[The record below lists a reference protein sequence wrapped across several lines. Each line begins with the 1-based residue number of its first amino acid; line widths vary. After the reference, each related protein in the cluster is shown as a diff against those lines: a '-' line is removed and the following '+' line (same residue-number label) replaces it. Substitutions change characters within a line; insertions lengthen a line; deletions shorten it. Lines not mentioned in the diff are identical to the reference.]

1 MSSNVLCKKHR
12 LQNGSLNN
20 RCPLG
25 LRAVKNI
32 LKFSHLEK
40 IKQVMFGRRGSGWG
54 EPFRNSSSWHKNSA
68 ESLNFEI
75 LVCFQHSYILLP
87 WPPRLVAVSFV
98 PLNDLGDCTPLCVL
112 SSSRLAWAQTYFR
125 SFPCSFRGEQKSARL
140 SRLSRAGGR
149 GRFHIKYVL
158 LILAFL
164 ATSGDPVG
172 FKSRQDM
179 ALRWL

>member
-40 IKQVMFGRRGSGWG
+40 IKQVMFGRRGS

-125 SFPCSFRGEQKSARL
+125 SFPCSFRREQKSARL
-140 SRLSRAGGR
+140 SRLSRAEGR
-149 GRFHIKYVL
+149 GEISYQPCFINFGVFGHLGRS
-158 LILAFL
+158 
-164 ATSGDPVG
+164 SG
-172 FKSRQDM
+172 F
-179 ALRWL
+179 